1 MSQMNQDDDQNY
13 VLGVVGAIILAVLIG
28 VVSLSINVSDSSN
41 TNTSS
46 QSSENTPAI
55 FMGNFDFSVSNGK
68 ITLSGE
74 VVDEKA
80 KSSLLNPAKLLW
92 GNDNVIDQLTVKADA
107 KKFWWNVKP
116 LEVLSKLKQIPD
128 FKLHLE
134 DNKITGNAIV
144 GTEAS
149 KENLL
154 AGLKKW
160 FTSDAQSEVNVDVDA
175 KYASDLV
182 DPNTLLNLSIEYAT
196 GASDVPESVK
206 PVLNQIATI
215 LKEDPRKIA
224 INGHTDN
231 VGVPAENK
239 SLSLTRAEK
248 IKAYLESQGVDAGQL
263 SAAGFGDSKPLAD
276 NSSDLG
282 KAKNRRIEFSS
293 Q

>member
-1 MSQMNQDDDQNY
+1 MSQMNQDDDQHY

-41 TNTSS
+41 TNASN

-55 FMGNFDFSVSNGK
+55 FMGNFDFSASNGK

-92 GNDNVIDQLTVKADA
+92 GNDNVIDRLTVKADA
-107 KKFWWNVKP
+107 KRFWWNVKP

>member
-1 MSQMNQDDDQNY
+1 MSQMNQDDDQHY

-41 TNTSS
+41 TNASN

-55 FMGNFDFSVSNGK
+55 FMGNFDFSASNGK

-92 GNDNVIDQLTVKADA
+92 GNDNVIDRLTVKADA
-107 KKFWWNVKP
+107 NRFWWNVKP